1 VEHVSWR
8 GIFFIN
14 LPLAAVAVAIA
25 IIGVPASTSGRSD
38 DSLDLPG
45 AVLATLGLGGVVFG
59 LIESQRLG
67 FAHVP
72 VLVALAGG
80 AVLLVSFVLW
90 ENRTGQPMLPLGL
103 FRSSTFS
110 GANALTLLLYAGLGG
125 ALFFFPFN
133 LIQVQGYSATAAG
146 AAFVP
151 FILIMFVLS
160 RWAGGLTARYGAR
173 LPLILG
179 PLVAAVGFSL
189 FTIPS
194 VGGSYWETFFPAVV
208 VLGLGM
214 AVSVAPLTTAVM
226 NAVSHDRAGIASGVN
241 NAVSRVA
248 GLVSVAIMGVVLLG
262 VFRQELSS
270 ALADPSIPA
279 AVRDA
284 VRGSAAELGAM
295 AISALESGPAVATA
309 RAAVEGAFVS
319 GFRTVMWTAAA
330 LAAASAVTAA
340 LTIERREHRPVG
352 TR

>member
-1 VEHVSWR
+1 
-8 GIFFIN
+8 
-14 LPLAAVAVAIA
+14 
-25 IIGVPASTSGRSD
+25 
-38 DSLDLPG
+38 
-45 AVLATLGLGGVVFG
+45 
-59 LIESQRLG
+59 
-67 FAHVP
+67 
-72 VLVALAGG
+72 
-80 AVLLVSFVLW
+80 
-90 ENRTGQPMLPLGL
+90 MLPLGL